1 VTDRVWI
8 WDTSHFDGTLT
19 RDRMAQAKAEGIA
32 SVTAKIGEGLADT
45 EGTHDDTTLAAARDV
60 GIEFLG
66 GYLIPRSNASVN
78 AQVDYWLK
86 LADRGE
92 PWWRTY
98 PGWYW
103 QVDLERWPYDAVP
116 ASVGI
121 AAAQRIRALTG
132 RWTILYAS
140 RGQYGDQLA
149 GWDGPLWNANYGGN
163 PIGPFAG
170 VYPGD
175 TSSRWT
181 KYSGQVPTFLQYG
194 SNTTIAGLT
203 TCDASAFRGSPADLR
218 ALISPSGSRSTPAT

>member
-103 QVDLERWPYDAVP
+103 QVDLERWGTPTT
-116 ASVGI
+116 
-121 AAAQRIRALTG
+121 AATRSARSLACTRATP
-132 RWTILYAS
+132 R
-140 RGQYGDQLA
+140 RA
-149 GWDGPLWNANYGGN
+149 G
-163 PIGPFAG
+163 
-170 VYPGD
+170 
-175 TSSRWT
+175 
-181 KYSGQVPTFLQYG
+181 
-194 SNTTIAGLT
+194 
-203 TCDASAFRGSPADLR
+203 
-218 ALISPSGSRSTPAT
+218 RSTRARSRRSCSTAQTRRSPG